1 MAKLFHHHALND
13 VVHVENGSVVYVDA
27 GARFATDNGAAVP
40 VLPAGAIER
49 IYEPGVRHAI
59 SNGSSVIADGPQPWS
74 FGDAAIANISTLL
87 AAQARRTA
95 PPALATKPTPKTATT
110 GKSTGTAT
118 VAS

>member
-1 MAKLFHHHALND
+1 MGKLFHHHILND
-13 VVHVENGSVVYVDA
+13 VVHVENGSAVYVDA
-27 GARFATDNGAAVP
+27 GARFAADNDAAVP

-59 SNGSSVIADGPQPWS
+59 SNGSSVIAGGPQPWP
-74 FGDAAIANISTLL
+74 FGDAAVAVVSKLL
-87 AAQARRTA
+87 AAQAKRTI
-95 PPALATKPTPKTATT
+95 PPAPVTKPMPKTATT